1 MNASQLAKPR
11 LEDIVRRIQGISTL
25 PHIALKII
33 EITSDNNSS
42 ASDLEDVIKSDP
54 GLTAK
59 LLKMVN
65 SAHFGLSE
73 RLWRFVK
80 QLSSWASSR

>member
-1 MNASQLAKPR
+1 MNAPQLAPPR
-11 LEDIVRRIQGISTL
+11 LEDVVRKIQGISTL

-33 EITSDNNSS
+33 KITSDTNSS

-59 LLKMVN
+59 LLKMVKIPKPIIVVMVVDI
-65 SAHFGLSE
+65 AC
-73 RLWRFVK
+73 WT
-80 QLSSWASSR
+80 